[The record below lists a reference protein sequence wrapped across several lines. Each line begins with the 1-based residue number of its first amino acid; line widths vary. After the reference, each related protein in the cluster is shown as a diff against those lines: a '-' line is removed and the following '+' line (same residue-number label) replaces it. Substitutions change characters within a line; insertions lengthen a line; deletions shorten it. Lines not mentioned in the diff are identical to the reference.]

1 VRPVLPKDALG
12 LRTGGRE
19 DVGREDVGREH
30 VGREDVGWQDAERQ
44 HPGREDAGRQD
55 AARLDGAANT
65 PHHRT
70 AREAGSAVHTTD
82 SSRALVPAGPAYQPL
97 SADDGRERI
106 HVPVASAPQLTVALS
121 AAARLVL
128 HAASGG
134 GHGGFAA
141 GATVGSGGS
150 ESRGRIS
157 PAAATAAS
165 DSYRRHGGLPTPG
178 IQSGRI
184 FRVSI

>member
-1 VRPVLPKDALG
+1 MTRTFAPDDKAAAPRAAPARTRHKGGVSETAPHDSAL
-12 LRTGGRE
+12 RHVDGGAKYI
-19 DVGREDVGREH
+19 DDMSV
-30 VGREDVGWQDAERQ
+30 
-44 HPGREDAGRQD
+44 PAGCLHL
-55 AARLDGAANT
+55 ALVTSPWAHARI
-65 PHHRT
+65 T
-70 AREAGSAVHTTD
+70 AID

-141 GATVGSGGS
+141 GATGGSGGS

>member
-1 VRPVLPKDALG
+1 
-12 LRTGGRE
+12 
-19 DVGREDVGREH
+19 
-30 VGREDVGWQDAERQ
+30 
-44 HPGREDAGRQD
+44 
-55 AARLDGAANT
+55 
-65 PHHRT
+65 
-70 AREAGSAVHTTD
+70 VHTTG
-82 SSRALVPAGPAYQPL
+82 SSRALVPVAPAYQPV
-97 SADDGRERI
+97 SSDDGRERI
-106 HVPVASAPQLTVALS
+106 HVPVASAPQLTAALS
-121 AAARLVL
+121 AAAQLVL
-128 HAASGG
+128 HAASVG

-141 GATVGSGGS
+141 GSTVGSGGS